1 MESIGKKISALRKG
15 RELSQEEL
23 ASALLVSRQT
33 VSKWE
38 RGQSLP
44 DADNIA
50 AMCAFFGVSA
60 DSLLGCDT
68 SAPQQADGQ
77 PQSTKPETP
86 SRKRLWLKI
95 LIISTV
101 CFFAFMGLICT
112 IVFIF
117 ALTLDDDPVLRTIIV
132 PMIVVIAVVIFSI
145 VTGVVIA
152 LYKKG
157 RKPRG

>member
-1 MESIGKKISALRKG
+1 MDNIGKKISLLRKEKG
-15 RELSQEEL
+15 LSQEEL
-23 ASALLVSRQT
+23 ADALYVSRQS

-38 RGQSLP
+38 RGQSVP
-44 DADNIA
+44 DAENIS

-60 DSLLGCDT
+60 DSLLGC
-68 SAPQQADGQ
+68 APPAAENEREIQ
-77 PQSTKPETP
+77 PPEKPVK
-86 SRKRLWLKI
+86 KRLWLKI